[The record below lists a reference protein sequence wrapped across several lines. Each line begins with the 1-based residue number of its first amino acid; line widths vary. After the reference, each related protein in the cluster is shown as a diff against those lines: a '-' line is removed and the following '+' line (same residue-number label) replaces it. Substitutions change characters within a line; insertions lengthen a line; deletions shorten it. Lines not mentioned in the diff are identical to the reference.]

1 MIDQQ
6 YILEHLFESVAKAR
20 ILRLFMQ
27 NMEQS
32 FTIGEIAERIQLK
45 PPVVG
50 KEIRKLIRIDLLNE
64 RPIITQAIKKKNK
77 TSKKKEKKPS
87 PSSKKMLY
95 NVNQQFPLLNE
106 LQDLVIKSYIASR
119 KLITQE
125 IKKLGHIKLAVIS
138 GIFVDNEK
146 ARTDILVIG
155 DKIEKRK
162 FDSFLLHL
170 ESELGRSLRY
180 TSMETSEFKYRM
192 EMYDRFLRD
201 ILEYP
206 HEKLINKLNL

>member
-1 MIDQQ
+1 MTDQQ

-32 FTIGEIAERIQLK
+32 FTIAEIAERIQLK

-50 KEIRKLIRIDLLNE
+50 KEIKKLVRINLLNE
-64 RPIITQAIKKKNK
+64 RPIVPPTTKKRSK
-77 TSKKKEKKPS
+77 TSKKQEKKQF
-87 PSSKKMLY
+87 PSSRKMLY
-95 NVNQQFPLLNE
+95 HVNQYFPLLNE

-119 KLITQE
+119 RLITQE

-162 FDSFLLHL
+162 FDNFLLHL

-201 ILEYP
+201 IFEYP